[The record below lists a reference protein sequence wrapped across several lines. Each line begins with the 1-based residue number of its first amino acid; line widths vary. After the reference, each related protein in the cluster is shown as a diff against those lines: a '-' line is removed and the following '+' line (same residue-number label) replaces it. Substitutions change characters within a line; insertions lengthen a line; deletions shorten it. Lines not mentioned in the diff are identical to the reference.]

1 MVMNE
6 KQARKIGTLIAAAH
20 IIQQD
25 VFGEASENVC
35 NATREVGYSLL
46 RRYKCEDRAG
56 ELLVP
61 EEIER
66 MVMDGEI

>member
-35 NATREVGYSLL
+35 NSTREVGYSLL